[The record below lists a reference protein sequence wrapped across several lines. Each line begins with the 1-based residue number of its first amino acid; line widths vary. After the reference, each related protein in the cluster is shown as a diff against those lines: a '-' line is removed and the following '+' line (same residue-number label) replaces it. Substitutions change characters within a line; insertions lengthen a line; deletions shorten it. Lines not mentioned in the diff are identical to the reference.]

1 MHGCVSGFTRC
12 DGIFRNMCIHP
23 AHLRIRLPISTPHSI
38 LPLKATSVSKK
49 YKFLRLIKGHGDPN
63 MIWGFSALNTEQVKA
78 IKQLED
84 KLGIT
89 LLAFSGTNLKYADL
103 SAEELDEMHK
113 LEKEL
118 NLSLVA
124 VKV

>member
-1 MHGCVSGFTRC
+1 
-12 DGIFRNMCIHP
+12 
-23 AHLRIRLPISTPHSI
+23 
-38 LPLKATSVSKK
+38 
-49 YKFLRLIKGHGDPN
+49 

-78 IKQLED
+78 IKELED

-89 LLAFSGTNLKYADL
+89 LLAFSGANLKYADL